1 MADQFPNLKPSDRQF
16 KLGAYPTKTYRSLSG
31 ATVKRSFGNRPTGY
45 ALQLSYANITDDITV
60 QLLDHY
66 NSTAGGFERF
76 TLPAALFAGMS
87 TALTSRVQSPTG
99 IRWEYADAPEVK
111 SVYNGISEVTIS
123 LVGEQDF

>member
-16 KLGAYPTKTYRSLSG
+16 KLGAYPTKTYRALSG

-45 ALQLSYANITDDITV
+45 ELRLSYTNITDDVTV

-66 NSTAGGFERF
+66 TSTSGGFERF

-87 TALTSRVQSPTG
+87 SDLTTRVQSPTG
-99 IRWEYADAPEVK
+99 IKWEYAEPPQVE
-111 SVYNGISEVTIS
+111 SVYNGISAVTIN
-123 LVGEQDF
+123 LIGEQDI